1 MVRNKGDWRETRRHN
16 RRAGLEQAKGDW
28 NRTLSQIPT
37 TFGKIVYLS
46 SLRNEN
52 SGRYQHH
59 GLAQIYSESE
69 ADQVLGESHQEAF
82 SEWLNFSLEQQRL
95 DLEEYLRSIGDD
107 RQTVL
112 STWLTLTPYRGLVP
126 GSAGA
131 AERHLYLSDLELIL
145 DVLRNELSPSP

>member
-1 MVRNKGDWRETRRHN
+1 MVRNRGDRGEGRRHE
-16 RRAGLEQAKGDW
+16 RRGWEQAKGDW
-28 NRTLSQIPT
+28 SRTITQIPT

-59 GLAQIYSESE
+59 GLAQMYSEKE

-82 SEWLNFSLEQQRL
+82 SAWLNFSLEQQRR
-95 DLEEYLRSIGDD
+95 DLEDYLQSIGDD

-126 GSAGA
+126 ASAGA